1 LSRYLAGAVVMSLL
15 LAVYLGF
22 ALVYASIL
30 LRDDNAIVNLMGYA
44 LLVIPI
50 IGAWGL
56 FAEWRFGMGVD
67 RMRHELLDEGQFP
80 DDFEALA
87 SGRPDK
93 DQALGRFDQFKAEV
107 EATPESWVAWCR
119 LGIAY
124 DAAGDRSRARW
135 AMRKAV
141 RLRATK

>member
-15 LAVYLGF
+15 LVVYLGF

-30 LRDDNAIVNLMGYA
+30 LRDDNWIVNLMGYA
-44 LLVIPI
+44 LLVIPV

-56 FAEWRFGMGVD
+56 FAEWRFGVGVD
-67 RMRHELLDEGQFP
+67 RMRHELLETGEFP
-80 DDFEALA
+80 DDFHALA

-93 DQALGRFDQFKAEV
+93 DQALSQFDHFKEDV
-107 EATPESWVAWCR
+107 ETSPDSWVGWCR
-119 LGIAY
+119 LGVAY

-135 AMRKAV
+135 AMRKAL
-141 RLRATK
+141 RLRAAK